1 MHDYLIKF
9 KKSLRNLMMYFIL
22 NNIKLD
28 KFKIRETTNIY
39 EFFAHVFRLIK
50 INPRLDSGQ
59 KFHIDEFR
67 AHCITFEGGSKSVLN
82 LKVYT
87 KSKKVT
93 SYFLDLVF
101 SFH

>member
-1 MHDYLIKF
+1 
-9 KKSLRNLMMYFIL
+9 MMYLIL
-22 NNIKLD
+22 NNIRLD

-39 EFFAHVFRLIK
+39 EFFAHVFKLIK
-50 INPRLDSGQ
+50 INPRLDFGQ
-59 KFHIDEFR
+59 KFSYRRIQSKT
-67 AHCITFEGGSKSVLN
+67 HCITFEGVLKRVSN